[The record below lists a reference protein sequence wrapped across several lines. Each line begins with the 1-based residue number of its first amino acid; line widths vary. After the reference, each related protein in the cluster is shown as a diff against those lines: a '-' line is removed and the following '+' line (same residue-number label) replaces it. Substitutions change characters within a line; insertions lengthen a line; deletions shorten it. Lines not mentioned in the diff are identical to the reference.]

1 MQANEQRSIAMLPLT
16 TTLPNAAQ
24 HQPRRSS
31 MMAHAYNEQ
40 MRLQTAVKR
49 TVRLMKCQCHE
60 WSHSH
65 VVVPTRQST
74 SSTI

>member
-1 MQANEQRSIAMLPLT
+1 
-16 TTLPNAAQ
+16 
-24 HQPRRSS
+24 
-31 MMAHAYNEQ
+31 MMTHAYNEQ
-40 MRLQTAVKR
+40 IRLQTAVKR

>member
-1 MQANEQRSIAMLPLT
+1 
-16 TTLPNAAQ
+16 
-24 HQPRRSS
+24 